1 MVRAFA
7 VFVAICCVGC
17 VEVHGQQL
25 PAARGQAFDGVTTAE
40 IGVGEY
46 RRNEPPKYSQALRR
60 SVYVAMRD
68 GVRLAVDYYMPA
80 VEGRA
85 ARGRF
90 PVVLEY
96 TRYGRA
102 KPLPDGRTK
111 LGGKHRAEAD
121 AHGVV
126 TLGDERS
133 WSEVLL
139 GYGYALVVA
148 DMRGSGASF
157 GPSHAE
163 GDDIEGKD
171 GFDLVGWI
179 ARQAW
184 SDGKVG
190 MLGSSYLAE
199 VQPRV
204 AAERPKALRA
214 LAMVYGF
221 FDGPNTAYAMGGI
234 FRHGWQ
240 GGWVSS
246 VASLDNR
253 STDPDAPITNISPV
267 DADLR
272 GIELRRAVAEHRE
285 GVDDEYFRHLEEFR
299 TLGVVRDRLPFVDHY
314 QAKGQ
319 NNLYTLLPR
328 MNASRVPTL
337 LLGGWNDIY
346 ANDMLYWYANLEVPR
361 KLIYGPYPH
370 GVSGP
375 SPREPRDVERD
386 RIVSREALRWFDHW
400 LRSIPNGAESRPQVL
415 YGLQRS
421 ASQVDAEQSEWFAA
435 EEWPP
440 RTVEYRDLFL
450 SGRPARTVASQ
461 GDGSLALE
469 PDRVPSRQPWTVDY
483 SVSTGDVGTRWRG
496 SVYEVSMTNVDLKS
510 LTYTSEPLAE
520 ELRVAGIPV
529 VRIMLSAENAP
540 DADIH
545 AYLNAVAQDGTS
557 RLVSEGILRASHRKL
572 GTAPYRNFGL
582 PFPGS
587 TSSAIASTPPLS
599 TEPVPLEFPMIAV
612 GRVFRAGERIRL
624 TIAGAD
630 RDNTL
635 QAERD
640 PPPRLALHAGGP
652 FPSVLRLPILGSNA
666 SASPASLP

>member
-221 FDGPNTAYAMGGI
+221 FDGPNTAYSMGGV

-240 GGWVSS
+240 GGWVSN

-267 DADLR
+267 DADPR

-361 KLIYGPYPH
+361 KLIIGPYAH
-370 GVSGP
+370 GSQGP
-375 SPREPRDVERD
+375 MPDDPRDADLRQM
-386 RIVSREALRWFDHW
+386 IARETLRWFDHW
-400 LRSIPNGAESRPQVL
+400 LRGVDNGAEARESVH
-415 YGLQRS
+415 YGVQRS
-421 ASQVDAEQSEWFAA
+421 RDRTEWYTSPF
-435 EEWPP
+435 WPP
-440 RTVEYRDLFL
+440 KEAVREELYL
-450 SGRPARTVASQ
+450 SARPAHAVLSQ
-461 GDGSLALE
+461 NDGSLLTAPE
-469 PDRVPSRQPWTVDY
+469 ATANRQAWTVDY
-483 SVSTGDVGTRWRG
+483 TTSLGKAGTRWQMRK
-496 SVYEVSMTNVDLKS
+496 VMEIDMAPNDMRSM
-510 LTYTSEPLAE
+510 TYTSPPLARDVTV
-520 ELRVAGIPV
+520 LGNPV
-529 VRIMLSAENAP
+529 VRLMLSSESAR
-540 DADIH
+540 DADVY
-545 AYLNAVAQDGTS
+545 AYLTAVAEDGTS
-557 RLVSEGILRASHRKL
+557 RLVSEGILRASHRTL
-572 GTAPYRNFGL
+572 GTPPYRNFGL
-582 PFPGS
+582 PFP
-587 TSSAIASTPPLS
+587 TSSSVDVARAAPLS
-599 TEPVPLEFPMIAV
+599 ATPVALEFAMYAV
-612 GRVFRAGERIRL
+612 GRVFRAGERVRL
-624 TIAGAD
+624 TISGAD
-630 RDNTL
+630 KGNTVTPE
-635 QAERD
+635 QD
-640 PPPRLALHAGGP
+640 PVPRLGIHTGSAGSSIALP
-652 FPSVLRLPILGSNA
+652 VVGSGFEA
-666 SASPASLP
+666 AFE